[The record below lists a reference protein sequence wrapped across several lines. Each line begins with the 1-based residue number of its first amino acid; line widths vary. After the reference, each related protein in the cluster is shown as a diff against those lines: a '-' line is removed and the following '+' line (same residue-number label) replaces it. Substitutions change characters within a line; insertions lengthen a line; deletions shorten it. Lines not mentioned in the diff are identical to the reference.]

1 MCSGLPSLNSGTFGR
16 GSPVINAISAVLRV
30 VLVASLLIGGCDQKP
45 VPEKAPTVPLVASTP
60 AVPPV
65 ARGAAA
71 RLDAKP
77 APLSAVALLGKQMFY
92 DATLS
97 GSGKLSC
104 SSCHDPD
111 HAYAPG
117 NGLAVQRGGHTTRL
131 QGLRSVPSLTY
142 RERTPVFSVGPDTK
156 PDADDHSPATVG
168 IPASPTN
175 AKPPSVA
182 KIAATRE
189 VDRSPNSSSAAAP
202 EMVPQGGMDWD
213 GRASML
219 SEQAGGPLLDP
230 NEMANDSGKELLAKL
245 KRAPYAPQMVQLFGP
260 GVFSSPNLALGEA
273 YFALARYQIEERSFH
288 PYDSKFDHYLAA
300 RAPLNAQELRGMQ
313 LFDDPKKGNCAA
325 CHPDKPSKDGRL
337 APLFT
342 DFQFEAL
349 SAPRN
354 PQINANRD
362 PSFFD
367 QGLCGPI
374 RKDTIGQAQ
383 YCGLFKTPSLRNAAT
398 RRVFFH
404 NGVFRSLQ
412 DVVRFYVERET
423 RPEKWYPRMAGG
435 SIDMYD
441 DIPPENRVNVD
452 LLDAPF
458 DRKRGQEP
466 ALTETEIEDVVAFL
480 QTLTDGY
487 QAASGMQP

>member
-1 MCSGLPSLNSGTFGR
+1 
-16 GSPVINAISAVLRV
+16 
-30 VLVASLLIGGCDQKP
+30 
-45 VPEKAPTVPLVASTP
+45 
-60 AVPPV
+60 
-65 ARGAAA
+65 
-71 RLDAKP
+71 
-77 APLSAVALLGKQMFY
+77 
-92 DATLS
+92 
-97 GSGKLSC
+97 
-104 SSCHDPD
+104 
-111 HAYAPG
+111 
-117 NGLAVQRGGHTTRL
+117 
-131 QGLRSVPSLTY
+131 
-142 RERTPVFSVGPDTK
+142 
-156 PDADDHSPATVG
+156 
-168 IPASPTN
+168 
-175 AKPPSVA
+175 
-182 KIAATRE
+182 
-189 VDRSPNSSSAAAP
+189 
-202 EMVPQGGMDWD
+202 
-213 GRASML
+213 
-219 SEQAGGPLLDP
+219 
-230 NEMANDSGKELLAKL
+230 
-245 KRAPYAPQMVQLFGP
+245 
-260 GVFSSPNLALGEA
+260 
-273 YFALARYQIEERSFH
+273 
-288 PYDSKFDHYLAA
+288 
-300 RAPLNAQELRGMQ
+300 MQ
-313 LFDDPKKGNCAA
+313 LFYDPKKGNCSA
-325 CHPDKPSKDGRL
+325 CHLAKPSKDGRL

>member
-1 MCSGLPSLNSGTFGR
+1 
-16 GSPVINAISAVLRV
+16 VA
-30 VLVASLLIGGCDQKP
+30 LVASSLLGGCDQKP
-45 VPEKAPTVPLVASTP
+45 VPEKAPTAPLVASTP
-60 AVPPV
+60 SASPV

-71 RLDAKP
+71 RLDAKA

-104 SSCHDPD
+104 SLCHDPD
-111 HAYAPG
+111 HAYTPG
-117 NGLAVQRGGHTTRL
+117 NGLAVQLGGHTMRL

-156 PDADDHSPATVG
+156 PDSDDHSPATGG
-168 IPASPTN
+168 IPASQAN

-182 KIAATRE
+182 KITTTGDAG
-189 VDRSPNSSSAAAP
+189 RSANSSSAAVQ

-245 KRAPYAPQMVQLFGP
+245 QRASYAPQMVQLFGP
-260 GVFSSPNLALGEA
+260 SVFSSPNLALGEA

-288 PYDSKFDHYLAA
+288 PYDSKFDYYLAA
-300 RAPLNAQELRGMQ
+300 RALLNAQELRGMQ

-337 APLFT
+337 APLLT

-349 SAPRN
+349 AAPRN
-354 PQINANRD
+354 PHIKANRD
-362 PSFFD
+362 PRFFD

-374 RKDTIGQAQ
+374 RSDTTGQAQ
-383 YCGLFKTPSLRNAAT
+383 YCGLFKTPSLRNVAT
-398 RRVFFH
+398 RQVFFH
-404 NGVFRSLQ
+404 NGVFRSLR

-423 RPEKWYPRMAGG
+423 RPEKWYPRMADG
-435 SIDMYD
+435 SIDRYN
-441 DIPPENRVNVD
+441 DIRPANRVNVD

-458 DRKRGQEP
+458 DRKRGQTP

-487 QAASGMQP
+487 QPASGMQP